1 MGPWWPIGDKSWSI
15 NLASGR
21 LSSAAFQPRGRSFG
35 TGGLFARESSK
46 RAKIRESSSETKQ
59 HCELQAVSW
68 GGRRGISRSQPW
80 GRLQLDFPEAFIVW
94 ATGKWLE
101 NKFAVQIIIYHHI
114 ILSYIIVYCHLAYIT
129 YIYIFIYSYYHISSY
144 IICLYL
150 SLNLSTLSTQS
161 RCHQHELHTLSFSL
175 LNTPVEG
182 ALSMK

>member
-1 MGPWWPIGDKSWSI
+1 MGDKSWSI

-101 NKFAVQIIIYHHI
+101 NKFAAQIIILYHH
-114 ILSYIIVYCHLAYIT
+114 ILSYIVIWHILL
-129 YIYIFIYSYYHISSY
+129 IYIYSYIHIIISSY

-161 RCHQHELHTLSFSL
+161 QCHQHELHTLSFSL